1 VESIGERLRTARE
14 SRKLSIREIVKETNI
29 SPLYIEALEDEDF
42 DKFPS
47 ETYIIGFL
55 RSYAEFLK
63 LDANEMIMSYR
74 GYKIG
79 ESATP
84 LEELTKPTRAA
95 FSMTMSNFVNQ
106 YRNIIFIA
114 GVAFTML
121 LIIWGIKSI
130 FSSKVDIADGDS
142 IDNIKSEYNAKNIG
156 NQIENIRNLQLH
168 NEQGIVL
175 VYKNEAV
182 QFLVDNKEVV
192 FLLKEIQGE
201 AVEVEI
207 LPAKQILK
215 LEMGKVASVRVQ
227 DSPRDVNFTLKGL
240 TENRAKIMV
249 ELGAKVVTEN
259 TDAVKDGEK
268 VMEANVDNTSVIAQN
283 PKSLKIVFEAEFT
296 QKSFVEVYLD
306 GNKKSQGFVTPG
318 TRERY
323 EASEFIQI
331 KVGNAGGLKAIING
345 REYSFG
351 KSGQVANKVITW
363 KKDVANPNLYH
374 IVIKDW

>member
-1 VESIGERLRTARE
+1 MESIGERLRTARE